1 MKTFSVLSVDGN
13 VADEFG
19 LVKSGSE
26 NYVYL
31 SNDFFAA
38 NNAEFFNFVA
48 LNGGT
53 LATGTPTV
61 NNQGVI
67 RIGSSTNANSG
78 YSIRNPASTV
88 RIKGNEVFTF
98 IFNPLTFTNTT
109 SRLGIH
115 DSTSSSDAN
124 NGIYFE
130 YSGSG
135 VLILKTAD
143 NGTRTSVTIAT
154 LVVSTWYKVK
164 FTVNANATSVLAEL
178 FNASGVLIASATH
191 TTTIPNNTRAV
202 AVALNVTNSGTT
214 ATNLLD
220 ADFVSARLTLTR

>member
-1 MKTFSVLSVDGN
+1 MKTYSVISVDGN
-13 VADEFG
+13 VANEFG
-19 LVKSGSE
+19 NAVSGSE
-26 NYVYL
+26 NYVYI
-31 SNDFFAA
+31 SNEFFAA
-38 NNAEFFNFVA
+38 NNTEFFNFFA
-48 LNGGT
+48 INGGT
-53 LATGTPTV
+53 LTTGTATT

-67 RIGSSTNANSG
+67 SIGSSTNTNSG
-78 YSIRNPASTV
+78 FSIRTPSNTV
-88 RIKGNEVFTF
+88 RIKGGEVFTF

-115 DSTSSSDAN
+115 DSTSSADAN

-135 VLILKTAD
+135 LLTLKTAD
-143 NGTRTSVTIAT
+143 NGTRTSATIAT
-154 LVVSTWYKVK
+154 LVVSTWYKVR
-164 FTVNANATSVLAEL
+164 FTVNSNATSVLAEL

-202 AVALNVTNSGTT
+202 AVALNITNSGTT
-214 ATNLLD
+214 ATSLVV

>member
-19 LVKSGSE
+19 IANSGSE

-38 NNAEFFNFVA
+38 NNTDFLNFVA
-48 LNGGT
+48 ISGGT
-53 LATGTPTV
+53 LANGTPTV

-67 RIGSSTNANSG
+67 RIGSSVNPNSG
-78 YSIRNPASTV
+78 YSIRIPANTV
-88 RIKGNEVFTF
+88 RIKGGEVFTF

-115 DSTSSSDAN
+115 DSTSSALPSNGVYFEYAN
-124 NGIYFE
+124 NGD
-130 YSGSG
+130 
-135 VLILKTAD
+135 LKIVTEDNNVITSNTLSTLTA
-143 NGTRTSVTIAT
+143 N
-154 LVVSTWYKVK
+154 TWYKVR
-164 FTVNANATSVLAEL
+164 FTVNSNATSVLAEL
-178 FNASGVLIASATH
+178 FNASGVLIASVTQ
-191 TTTIPNNTRAV
+191 TTNIPNNTRAV

-214 ATNLLD
+214 ATNLVD
-220 ADFVSARLTLTR
+220 ADFVSARLILTR

>member
-1 MKTFSVLSVDGN
+1 MKTYSVISVDGN

-19 LVKSGSE
+19 IANSGSE

-38 NNAEFFNFVA
+38 NNAEFLNFVA
-48 LNGGT
+48 ISSGT
-53 LATGTPTV
+53 LANGTPTV

-67 RIGSSTNANSG
+67 RIGSSVNANSG
-78 YSIRNPASTV
+78 VSIRIPANSV
-88 RIKGNEVFTF
+88 RIKGNEVFTY

-115 DSTSSSDAN
+115 DSTSSADAT

-143 NGTRTSVTIAT
+143 NGTRTSATIAT
-154 LVVSTWYKVK
+154 LTASTWYKVR
-164 FTVNANATSVLAEL
+164 FTVNSNATSVLAEL
-178 FNASGVLIASATH
+178 FDATGTLIASVTH

-202 AVALNVTNSGTT
+202 AVALNITNSGTT
-214 ATNLLD
+214 ATNLVD
-220 ADFVSARLTLTR
+220 ADFVSAKLTLTR

>member
-1 MKTFSVLSVDGN
+1 MKQYSVISVDGN
-13 VADEFG
+13 VANEFG
-19 LVKSGSE
+19 IANSGSE
-26 NYVYL
+26 NYVYIR
-31 SNDFFAA
+31 NDFFAA
-38 NNAEFFNFVA
+38 NNTEFLNFVA
-48 LNGGT
+48 ISGGT

-67 RIGSSTNANSG
+67 RIASSTNANSG
-78 YSIRNPASTV
+78 YSIRIPANTV

-109 SRLGIH
+109 SRFGIH
-115 DSTSSSDAN
+115 DSTSSADAN

-143 NGTRTSVTIAT
+143 NGTRTSASLGT
-154 LVVSTWYKVK
+154 LTVSTWYKVR
-164 FTVNANATSVLAEL
+164 FTVNSNATSVLAEL

-214 ATNLLD
+214 ATNLID